1 MTTSAPAAPNAP
13 PKQSSIASFAASR
26 VCGDDHALAGGQP
39 VGLDDDG
46 QALRGHIRL
55 GGGRVVEAAIGRR
68 GDAVFGAEILGE
80 AFGAFE
86 LGGGA
91 RRTEHLDAGRFE
103 IVGEPGDERRLGP
116 DHHQA
121 DVLLPAEADHR
132 RMIRQVERHAVGDRF
147 DPRIARRAVEPV
159 EQGALPEL
167 PGERVLAASPSDQQQ
182 IHLEKALACSPHG
195 ELVLHRVDGRQ
206 WLIE

>member
-1 MTTSAPAAPNAP
+1 MTSLAPAAPNAP

-26 VCGDDHALAGGQP
+26 VCADDHALAGGEP

-46 QALRGHIRL
+46 QALRRHIGL
-55 GGGRVVEAAIGRR
+55 GGGRIVEAAIGGG

-86 LGGGA
+86 L
-91 RRTEHLDAGRFE
+91 RRRPRRPEHLNACRLQ
-103 IVGEPGDERRLGP
+103 IVGEPCHERRLGP
-116 DHHQA
+116 DHHEA
-121 DVLLPAEADHR
+121 DVVLPAEADHR
-132 RMIRQVERHAVGDRF
+132 RMIRHVERHAFGDRF
-147 DPRIARRAVEPV
+147 DPGIPRRAIESV

-195 ELVLHRVDGRQ
+195 ELVLHQVDGRQ